1 MPDPHLPDTK
11 RTRLL
16 DAALFCY
23 TQRGL
28 HGVTTADISRE
39 AGVAT
44 GTFFTHFPTKE
55 ALIEAAY
62 YHAEFTLVGWGKA
75 GPDSPR
81 DTVYDALRRVWT
93 ATAANALAHPRAF
106 RFWALCWATP
116 GVPPR
121 QADEDG
127 PRRRL
132 PPLRGTER
140 LLAQA
145 LQQPVDIGQGLACG
159 LEGQWQAAVE
169 YVLAY
174 PAWQA
179 PDPRAGDAVAR
190 AFEAWWEGVG
200 LNRTDPFPART
211 LTPVA

>member
-1 MPDPHLPDTK
+1 MSDTK

-16 DAALFCY
+16 DAALFCF
-23 TQRGL
+23 TQHGL

-44 GTFFTHFPTKE
+44 GTFFTHFATKE
-55 ALIEAAY
+55 TLIGDAY
-62 YHAEFTLVGWGKA
+62 YYAERALVDGVGS
-75 GPDSPR
+75 GPDYPR

-93 ATAANALAHPRAF
+93 ATAANALTHPRAF

-116 GVPPR
+116 GVPLR
-121 QADEDG
+121 RADADG

-132 PPLRGTER
+132 SCLRGTER
-140 LLAQA
+140 LLAQV
-145 LQQPVDIGQGLACG
+145 LQQPAAVGQGLACG

-169 YVLAY
+169 CVLAY

-179 PDPRAGDAVAR
+179 PDPRAAEALAR
-190 AFEAWWEGVG
+190 AFDAWWAGVG
-200 LNRTDPFPART
+200 LERIVAFPASAP
-211 LTPVA
+211 LQEA

>member
-1 MPDPHLPDTK
+1 MPDTK

-16 DAALFCY
+16 DAALFCF
-23 TQRGL
+23 TQHGL
-28 HGVTTADISRE
+28 HGVTTADISRA

-62 YHAEFTLVGWGKA
+62 YHAEITLVAWVGG
-75 GPDSPR
+75 GLDYPR
-81 DTVYDALRRVWT
+81 DTVYDALRRVWNG
-93 ATAANALAHPRAF
+93 TAAKALAHPRAF

-116 GVPPR
+116 GVPLR
-121 QADEDG
+121 RADADG

-132 PPLRGTER
+132 PPFRNTER
-140 LLAQA
+140 LLAQL
-145 LQQPVDIGQGLACG
+145 LQQPAAVGQGLACG

-169 YVLAY
+169 CVLAY

-179 PDPRAGDAVAR
+179 TDPRAGDALAR
-190 AFEAWWEGVG
+190 AFEAWWAGVG
-200 LNRTDPFPART
+200 LDRTVPFPASAS
-211 LTPVA
+211 PQQA